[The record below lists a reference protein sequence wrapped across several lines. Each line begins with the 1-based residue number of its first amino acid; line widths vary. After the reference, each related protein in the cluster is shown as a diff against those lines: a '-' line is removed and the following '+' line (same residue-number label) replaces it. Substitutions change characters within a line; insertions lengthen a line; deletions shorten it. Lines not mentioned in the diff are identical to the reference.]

1 MVSKHNFESVAIKKK
16 QQPFSSSDKKLSK
29 LIKIIF
35 FVLLLVLKMLHI
47 YFMNWWLNQHWS
59 RVGKC

>member
-1 MVSKHNFESVAIKKK
+1 MIINKQKKEMVSKHNFESVAIKKK

-35 FVLLLVLKMLHI
+35 LC
-47 YFMNWWLNQHWS
+47 Y
-59 RVGKC
+59 C